1 MRYNLK
7 ALLIAGAVAPP
18 VLAWLW
24 MAFGYF
30 LFLPVIYVIAVVL
43 ILDDRT

>member
-7 ALLIAGAVAPP
+7 ALLIAEAVAPP

-24 MAFGYF
+24 MALGFF
-30 LFLPVIYVIAVVL
+30 MFLPAIYVITIVL
-43 ILDDRT
+43 LLDDRT

>member
-1 MRYNLK
+1 MRYSLK
-7 ALLIAGAVAPP
+7 TMLIAGAIAPP

-24 MAFGYF
+24 MALGYF
-30 LFLPVIYVIAVVL
+30 LFLPAIYVIAVVL

>member
-7 ALLIAGAVAPP
+7 TILIAEAIAPP

-30 LFLPVIYVIAVVL
+30 LIFPAIYVAAIVL
-43 ILDDRT
+43 ILDDHT

>member
-24 MAFGYF
+24 LALGFFM
-30 LFLPVIYVIAVVL
+30 FLPAIYVIAVVL
-43 ILDDRT
+43 ILDDHT